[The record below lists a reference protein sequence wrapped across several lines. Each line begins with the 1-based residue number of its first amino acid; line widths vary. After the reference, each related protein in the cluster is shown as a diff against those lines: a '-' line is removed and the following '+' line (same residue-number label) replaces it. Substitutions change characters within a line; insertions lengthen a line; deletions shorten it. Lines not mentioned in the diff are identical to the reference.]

1 MKNSSAKNTMAKNK
15 ITNLSQIEKEVIF
28 LKAVYELI
36 NSMVNY
42 EIMDWMKDG
51 LKDTYTLSV

>member
-1 MKNSSAKNTMAKNK
+1 MAKNK

-36 NSMVNY
+36 NSMVKY